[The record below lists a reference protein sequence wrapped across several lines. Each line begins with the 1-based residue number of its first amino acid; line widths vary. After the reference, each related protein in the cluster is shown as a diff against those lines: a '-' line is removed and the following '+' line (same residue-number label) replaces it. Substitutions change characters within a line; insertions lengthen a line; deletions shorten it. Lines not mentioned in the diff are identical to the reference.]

1 MKCIKKILLSLVAVF
16 GVLSFTAACDKNNN
30 ENKESSTESTV
41 PFIDYVAQTKLNQV
55 CTKDSSFFGND
66 GIAFA
71 TLVRNVDGD
80 TTVFMVEGKE
90 MTARYAGVD
99 TPESTG
105 SIEKWGK
112 TASYFTAGKLNT
124 AKSIIVQTDGGPATT
139 DSNGTRYMTYVW
151 YQPSDGGDYR
161 LLNLE
166 LVQEGLSYGKSATAP
181 RYSDVLIQAQ
191 AQSLRLKIRLYGP
204 DNFDENWYGGE
215 VIETTI
221 KGILDNQEQYVKDTV
236 KVRFDCTVTRNDGMY
251 VYAQDVDGLTGE
263 VYSILLYKGYN
274 LTTKKLENGN
284 RVTIC
289 GNVAEYE
296 GNVQITSMQDIPLS
310 TSADNIKL
318 ISKGNEVVCKE
329 VNPSELV
336 VSNTGLSRCL
346 VRMNN
351 IKVISTY
358 TTKNGGSNDG
368 AVTITGICDGKNVTI
383 RTSVLIDDNYQTIT
397 EDVYKNQTIDVTG
410 IVEEYNGAYQIKV
423 VAISDVI
430 FHNN

>member
-16 GVLSFTAACDKNNN
+16 GVLSFTAACDKDNN

-55 CTKDSSFFGND
+55 CTKDSSFFGDD

-80 TTVFMVEGKE
+80 TTVFMVEGFE

-112 TASYFTAGKLNT
+112 TASYFTADKLNS
-124 AKSIIVQTDGGPATT
+124 AKSIIVQTDGGPAKPDT
-139 DSNGTRYMTYVW
+139 NGKRYLTYVW

-166 LVQEGLSYGKSATAP
+166 LIQEGLSKGHSSTNQ
-181 RYSDVLIQAQ
+181 RYNDVFVEAYAQ
-191 AQSLRLKIRLYGP
+191 AIKLKIRIC
-204 DNFDENWYGGE
+204 DDKNVDENFYGGD

-236 KVRFDCTVTRNDGMY
+236 KVRFDCTITRNDGMY

-318 ISKGNEVVCKE
+318 ISKGNEVVFKE

-383 RTSVLIDDNYQTIT
+383 RTSVLIDDNYHTIT
-397 EDVYKNQTIDVTG
+397 EDVYQNQTIDVTG